1 MSRPQ
6 TRAEILGVQPGR
18 LSAKT
23 LRKTAKIRALMA
35 EIDFLWLDIDEAM
48 EWACEKLTADIATFE
63 GEVAEC
69 LAQLREPVAE

>member
-1 MSRPQ
+1 MSQ
-6 TRAEILGVQPGR
+6 TRAEFLGIQPGR

-35 EIDFLWLDIDEAM
+35 EIDADWLDIDGAM

-63 GEVAEC
+63 AEIAEC
-69 LAQLREPVAE
+69 ISQLREPVAE